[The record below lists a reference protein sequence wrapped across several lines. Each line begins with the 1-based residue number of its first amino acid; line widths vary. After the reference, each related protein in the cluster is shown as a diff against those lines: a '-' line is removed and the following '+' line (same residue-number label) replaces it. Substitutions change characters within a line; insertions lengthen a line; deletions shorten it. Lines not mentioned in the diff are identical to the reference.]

1 MSSSYTKFLRCVRI
15 HSEDCGAVARALHH
29 EALGEIRCLADLE
42 RVSWSTTER
51 K

>member
-1 MSSSYTKFLRCVRI
+1 MNGPLAKFLRCVRI
-15 HSEDCGAVARALHH
+15 HNEDCGAVARALHH
-29 EALGEIRCLADLE
+29 EAIEVTRCLADLE